1 MEEKRFLTDLIFDD
15 VLGTFGTIWTNDGFR
30 GLYRGLGPTIF
41 GYLPT
46 WAIYFTVYDKVKA
59 HMGQLR
65 GNTPSLSL
73 SFSSSQL
80 HGQQQLQNEREG
92 KKNITRND
100 E

>member
-1 MEEKRFLTDLIFDD
+1 LTDLIFDD

-73 SFSSSQL
+73 SSFLVLSTSWPTTIK
-80 HGQQQLQNEREG
+80 ERREG
-92 KKNITRND
+92 KKKLRETTIDGKR
-100 E
+100 